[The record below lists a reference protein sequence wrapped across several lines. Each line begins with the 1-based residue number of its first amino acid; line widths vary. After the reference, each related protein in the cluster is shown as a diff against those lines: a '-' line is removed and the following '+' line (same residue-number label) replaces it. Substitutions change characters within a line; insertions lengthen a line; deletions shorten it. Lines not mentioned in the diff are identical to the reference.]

1 MPHTTSNEVVAPSL
15 GALSTVDVWEDP
27 RSLTTFSTF
36 HHLNGKNNSTF
47 SETSF
52 HSSPK
57 ESVSTDNRQNR
68 FVEEQKTNGIN
79 HFNCKAENGN
89 GSVNGQSDS
98 FSKNN
103 LAIPFSKQK
112 TSPKFGKSV
121 KPVTPPPILNQKL
134 RIERLN
140 GNCSFDDTQKDQNNV
155 TTSCNNSN
163 NGVDKTGGRQSSPLA
178 NFLQT
183 TLDGANGEELNQTKE
198 NGGSEPERSTDEVT
212 INLGATDKR
221 FGFSVVGGC
230 DEGFVPR
237 IENITPESTSAEY
250 RRGFVMVDLGGYV
263 IILVETTDKKIK
275 LYGSPADRADLE
287 VGDEI
292 LEVNG
297 RSLDNCTHTEVISH
311 IHQCIRSRTI
321 CLRVKRKMSHKLAL
335 DLGQTSNVQD
345 AFVIAVE
352 QQARERL
359 EKLSA
364 LKKIKPVDMTKLSQ
378 ELNECTN
385 STRELNGVIENNPIY
400 VTTVPEIHNATL
412 ERVKKDHLDNYVNS
426 TSTPHG
432 DKSIHEQT
440 MQGLNGHS
448 QVGIV
453 DHDTHDQELELTQ
466 EIIDKESYDDA
477 LSPSSP
483 ETPPRERLLVESQ
496 NGADCVTNR
505 FSELCVS
512 VETLLPNLPDK
523 LKSSP
528 NDIHQQRQQLP
539 SIKQSVVSDQNLSK
553 VNCSVLSKSHP
564 YKPNTVDSELR
575 THREMAVDVPDSFVG
590 VAKTSPRY
598 PPQKVNDRGS
608 FKREGHPEFFI
619 NSSGD
624 SSSNENDPS
633 SKMNSV
639 TRKSVSSFKSNL
651 DNNAIPKVTVDSSD
665 YDNKNLED
673 ASEEQLERIRKYQE
687 DIRRRK
693 IAEEKQAKEN
703 EFLRNSLRGSKKLQA
718 LEANPPQSVKRGVEN
733 TAFEL
738 EEESSSQLEGTK
750 KTPELAKTFG
760 ASELLQ
766 SLYRLSSSLQGNGH
780 KDSDLMLVESLI
792 QNADF
797 QNILAIHNKVQE
809 VCCFKCPPTP
819 VSTEAQDI
827 TQEVINTLQESSSPE
842 AAELVDIL
850 SKFEVEGLIYAHDK
864 VAERQAVP
872 TITPDEELLDRAS
885 QYTEESVKIVRIDKT
900 NEPLGATVRNE
911 GEAVVIG
918 RIVKGG
924 AAEKSGLLHEGDEI
938 LEVNGVEMRGK
949 SVNDVCDILATMNGT
964 LTFLIIP
971 TQQEA
976 KKNSQM
982 EAVMHDDP
990 NWWQAYREGEEDQ
1003 ALAGLVPS
1011 KNFQQQRESMKQTI
1025 IGEASSKEKTKK
1037 AGKFLCAKKY
1047 HKKKKKKLY
1056 NANEDL
1062 EGDQILTYEEVALY
1076 YPRAN
1081 RKRPTV
1087 LIGPPNIGRHELRQR
1102 LMEDTERFAAAVPH
1116 TSRAKRDSESD
1127 GVDYHFISRSQFE
1140 ADITAGKFVEHG
1152 EYEKNYYG
1160 TSLDA
1165 IRAVVNSGKI
1175 CVLNLHPQSLKI
1187 LKNSDLKPYVVFVAP
1202 PSLEKLRQ
1210 NRLKAGDNPKDEE
1223 LKDIIEKAREMEDNY
1238 GHYFDMVIINSDI
1251 DKAFNELLK
1260 EINTLE
1266 REPQW
1271 VPKIWLGNYT
1281 N

>member
-1 MPHTTSNEVVAPSL
+1 M
-15 GALSTVDVWEDP
+15 ALTE
-27 RSLTTFSTF
+27 
-36 HHLNGKNNSTF
+36 NGT
-47 SETSF
+47 
-52 HSSPK
+52 SSP
-57 ESVSTDNRQNR
+57 
-68 FVEEQKTNGIN
+68 EE
-79 HFNCKAENGN
+79 
-89 GSVNGQSDS
+89 
-98 FSKNN
+98 NN
-103 LAIPFSKQK
+103 D
-112 TSPKFGKSV
+112 V
-121 KPVTPPPILNQKL
+121 
-134 RIERLN
+134 
-140 GNCSFDDTQKDQNNV
+140 
-155 TTSCNNSN
+155 
-163 NGVDKTGGRQSSPLA
+163 
-178 NFLQT
+178 
-183 TLDGANGEELNQTKE
+183 
-198 NGGSEPERSTDEVT
+198 VT
-212 INLGATDKR
+212 INLGPTDKR

-237 IENITPESTSAEY
+237 IENITP
-250 RRGFVMVDLGGYV
+250 
-263 IILVETTDKKIK
+263 
-275 LYGSPADRADLE
+275 GSPADRADLE

-321 CLRVKRKMSHKLAL
+321 CLRVKRKTSCKLAL
-335 DLGQTSNVQD
+335 DLARNSNVQD

-385 STRELNGVIENNPIY
+385 STPELNGVIENNPIY

-412 ERVKKDHLDNYVNS
+412 ERVKKDHLDNYVNNS
-426 TSTPHG
+426 STPHG
-432 DKSIHEQT
+432 GKSPHDQTIH
-440 MQGLNGHS
+440 GLNGHS

-453 DHDTHDQELELTQ
+453 DHDAHDQELELTQ
-466 EIIDKESYDDA
+466 EIVDKEGYDET

-496 NGADCVTNR
+496 NGADCVANR

-523 LKSSP
+523 LRSSP
-528 NDIHQQRQQLP
+528 NENYQQKHLP
-539 SIKQSVVSDQNLSK
+539 SIKQAIVSNQSSSK
-553 VNCSVLSKSHP
+553 TNCTVLPKSHI
-564 YKPNTVDSELR
+564 YKPNAVESELR
-575 THREMAVDVPDSFVG
+575 THREMAVDVPDSFIG

-608 FKREGHPEFFI
+608 FKREGQPEFFI

-624 SSSNENDPS
+624 SSSNETDT
-633 SKMNSV
+633 SKMNPAALKNAS
-639 TRKSVSSFKSNL
+639 TFRTNL
-651 DNNAIPKVTVDSSD
+651 DNTPVPKVTVDSGD
-665 YDNKNLED
+665 YDNRNLED

-687 DIRRRK
+687 DIRKRK

-703 EFLRNSLRGSKKLQA
+703 EFLRTSLRGSKKLQA
-718 LEANPPQSVKRGVEN
+718 LEANPPQLPKRGVEN

-738 EEESSSQLEGTK
+738 EEENASNFEEK
-750 KTPELAKTFG
+750 KTTPELAKTFG

-819 VSTEAQDI
+819 ISTQAQDI
-827 TQEVINTLQESSSPE
+827 TQEVINSLQESSSAE

-850 SKFEVEGLIYAHDK
+850 SKFEIEGLIYAHDK
-864 VAERQAVP
+864 IAERQAVP

-924 AAEKSGLLHEGDEI
+924 AAEKS
-938 LEVNGVEMRGK
+938 
-949 SVNDVCDILATMNGT
+949 
-964 LTFLIIP
+964 
-971 TQQEA
+971 
-976 KKNSQM
+976 
-982 EAVMHDDP
+982 
-990 NWWQAYREGEEDQ
+990 
-1003 ALAGLVPS
+1003 
-1011 KNFQQQRESMKQTI
+1011 
-1025 IGEASSKEKTKK
+1025 
-1037 AGKFLCAKKY
+1037 
-1047 HKKKKKKLY
+1047 
-1056 NANEDL
+1056 DL

-1116 TSRAKRDSESD
+1116 TSRTKRDSETD
-1127 GVDYHFISRSQFE
+1127 GADYHFISRSQFE
-1140 ADITAGKFVEHG
+1140 ADIASGKFVEHG

-1165 IRAVVNSGKI
+1165 IRTVVNSGKI

-1271 VPKIWLGNYT
+1271 VPRIWLSSYT

>member
-1 MPHTTSNEVVAPSL
+1 
-15 GALSTVDVWEDP
+15 
-27 RSLTTFSTF
+27 
-36 HHLNGKNNSTF
+36 
-47 SETSF
+47 
-52 HSSPK
+52 
-57 ESVSTDNRQNR
+57 
-68 FVEEQKTNGIN
+68 
-79 HFNCKAENGN
+79 
-89 GSVNGQSDS
+89 
-98 FSKNN
+98 
-103 LAIPFSKQK
+103 
-112 TSPKFGKSV
+112 
-121 KPVTPPPILNQKL
+121 
-134 RIERLN
+134 
-140 GNCSFDDTQKDQNNV
+140 
-155 TTSCNNSN
+155 
-163 NGVDKTGGRQSSPLA
+163 
-178 NFLQT
+178 
-183 TLDGANGEELNQTKE
+183 
-198 NGGSEPERSTDEVT
+198 
-212 INLGATDKR
+212 
-221 FGFSVVGGC
+221 
-230 DEGFVPR
+230 
-237 IENITPESTSAEY
+237 
-250 RRGFVMVDLGGYV
+250 
-263 IILVETTDKKIK
+263 
-275 LYGSPADRADLE
+275 
-287 VGDEI
+287 
-292 LEVNG
+292 
-297 RSLDNCTHTEVISH
+297 
-311 IHQCIRSRTI
+311 
-321 CLRVKRKMSHKLAL
+321 
-335 DLGQTSNVQD
+335 
-345 AFVIAVE
+345 
-352 QQARERL
+352 
-359 EKLSA
+359 
-364 LKKIKPVDMTKLSQ
+364 MTKLSQ

-385 STRELNGVIENNPIY
+385 NTPELNGVIENNPIY

-412 ERVKKDHLDNYVNS
+412 ERVKKDRLDNYVNS
-426 TSTPHG
+426 PSDAPAANKSRDLST
-432 DKSIHEQT
+432 
-440 MQGLNGHS
+440 QGLNGHS
-448 QVGIV
+448 QIGIA
-453 DHDTHDQELELTQ
+453 DHDIHDQELELKQ
-466 EIIDKESYDDA
+466 EIVDREGYDETF
-477 LSPSSP
+477 SPSSP

-496 NGADCVTNR
+496 NGIDCVSTR
-505 FSELCVS
+505 FSQECVS

-523 LKSSP
+523 LRSSP
-528 NDIHQQRQQLP
+528 SETHVQKYPANSKQLP
-539 SIKQSVVSDQNLSK
+539 VSELDASDASK
-553 VNCSVLSKSHP
+553 VKYGIIDKNYVHKT
-564 YKPNTVDSELR
+564 NTVEPGLG

-590 VAKTSPRY
+590 VTKTAPRY
-598 PPQKVNDRGS
+598 PPQKISDATESR
-608 FKREGHPEFFI
+608 REPHPEFFI

-624 SSSNENDPS
+624 SSSTENDPS
-633 SKMNSV
+633 LKFNSMSQ
-639 TRKSVSSFKSNL
+639 K
-651 DNNAIPKVTVDSSD
+651 NAVNSRYNFINKDAVPRLNIDSSELD
-665 YDNKNLED
+665 DENLVN

-693 IAEEKQAKEN
+693 IAEEKLAKEN

-718 LEANPPQSVKRGVEN
+718 LEANPPQPPKQGVVN

-738 EEESSSQLEGTK
+738 EDDDSGSVSLSQRSSGCLVGKVDELTAT
-750 KTPELAKTFG
+750 TPELVKTFG

-780 KDSDLMLVESLI
+780 KDSDLMLIESLI
-792 QNADF
+792 RNADF

-827 TQEVINTLQESSSPE
+827 TQEVMNTLQESSLPE

-850 SKFEVEGLIYAHDK
+850 SKFEMEGLFYAHDK
-864 VAERQAVP
+864 ISERQAVP

-971 TQQEA
+971 TQQES
-976 KKNSQM
+976 KRSSQR
-982 EAVMHDDP
+982 EVVMHVKAHFDYDPDDDLYIPCRELGISFQKGDILHIISQDDP

-1025 IGEASSKEKTKK
+1025 IGETNSKEKVKK
-1037 AGKFLCAKKY
+1037 GKFLCAKKY
-1047 HKKKKKKLY
+1047 HRKKKKKMY
-1056 NANEDL
+1056 SANLTEEL

-1116 TSRAKRDSESD
+1116 TSRAKRDAEVD
-1127 GVDYHFISRSQFE
+1127 GADYHFISRSQFE
-1140 ADITAGKFVEHG
+1140 ADIVAGKFVEHG

-1165 IRAVVNSGKI
+1165 IRAVVKSGKI

-1210 NRLKAGDNPKDEE
+1210 NRIKAGDNPKDEE

-1238 GHYFDMVIINSDI
+1238 GHHFDMVIINSDI

-1271 VPKIWLGNYT
+1271 VPAIWLKKDT